1 VTNNIVLKWVD
12 IIDKNPTTKNNEKPK
27 ICLNDMRY
35 TEKHTIDKNYV
46 IQTDTVEQRIV
57 AGTIQVDT
65 KCEDHI
71 RNTEANYYNRTGQA
85 QDSTDQAQETNSKH
99 RAETAHEA
107 RHAETPNIVVTA
119 REENPEDELTKQ
131 GTAGK
136 IQVEVIG
143 TGTCSMN
150 RGLAKEHGEETAVKL
165 NQEELKVNK
174 LAEEPAERLTE
185 LADARSPRNKVA
197 VKAGT
202 PPDSVDKKLME
213 RQAAVATTRRRDA
226 VMEAN

>member
-85 QDSTDQAQETNSKH
+85 QDSTDQAQET
-99 RAETAHEA
+99 
-107 RHAETPNIVVTA
+107 PNIVVTA

-150 RGLAKEHGEETAVKL
+150 RGLAKEQEPAGKEHGEETAVKL